1 MEAVHP
7 LEHLHHVPEP
17 VFPHV
22 RLGERAKPFGL
33 GGHSQRQPHSRAH
46 ATFDEAHESRWS
58 LPVV

>member
-33 GGHSQRQPHSRAH
+33 G
-46 ATFDEAHESRWS
+46 EAHESRWS